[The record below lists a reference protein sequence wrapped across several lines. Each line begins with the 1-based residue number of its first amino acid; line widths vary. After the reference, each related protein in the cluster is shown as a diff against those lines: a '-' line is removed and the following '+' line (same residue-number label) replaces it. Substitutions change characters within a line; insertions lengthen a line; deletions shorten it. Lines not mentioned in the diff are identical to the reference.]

1 MEKYRRFKITV
12 AALLLALL
20 VALSTAVVALNR
32 GWFTVYAADRYVE
45 LDGNSVFYTSIRGAE
60 ITHTEEIPSD
70 KDEAVNTRY
79 TMFRITGDQTVSYR
93 QNLAY
98 AWKTGV
104 KDDDGNLTGEVNDN
118 AFSIKLSFTNLNFK
132 RYIIKFQSQQYVLT
146 KDGKSENYLIFEP
159 VDNKENFR
167 LIAAQS
173 LDENAEGE
181 IKKYEVLGTFAK
193 DKRVKISLGSYKEGN
208 YKLKVNDEDVQA
220 WFYNMYESCA
230 TYVSS
235 GDNAVTPLT
244 FSAQF
249 EENAAEKT
257 AEMVLY
263 DISGQ
268 SFEMHSQSGTYK
280 VKDTAAPVICFTQ
293 TPSYLEYNKKI
304 SLKYKVIDVL
314 ASSPRSTAYFYVLTG
329 EQYASNEFDYDKTD
343 YETKTAEEGEEETE
357 EVKSPFIQVSSTSDI
372 RVTRD
377 PKNTFIPRDM
387 LDQNVYGLVKIYY
400 ELADVS
406 GSSANKEKVFVDWY
420 ARESA
425 PDALVDIYG
434 DGLKNDTT
442 KQSYFLKL
450 IDTKDGATYARP
462 TDLAASDVLAEYKN
476 TVKYFQTE
484 YQKKID
490 EAIAATE
497 DKKLYA
503 GGNKFYLPAI
513 EYDFLDEYS
522 NGRDYKYSLY
532 YRAKTTGSATS
543 LDANGLAIELSE
555 ADVTY
560 RFTIFITDTLGN
572 SMRYPVAKNEN
583 GEIEW
588 KEIKTSDVWDEDF
601 ADLLPFFEFDV
612 SYKEATAEDP
622 ENLSLAYVGTNYN
635 GVTFKITGVN
645 GTYKADYKL
654 YVFDR
659 NAIKRETG
667 ENIDYNT
674 FIANIDKLFNNTY
687 KDGINTRKY
696 FTTVKAAAD
705 LLETDENYEKF
716 KALNWNPTSISF
728 TPQSVEDFY
737 VVELTLKD
745 NGSLNST
752 KNYATIASSVQTTP
766 LKGESE
772 WLKNNLTSIILLSV
786 AGVCLIALIVLLII
800 KPKDK
805 GDIDAVYTKVEEK
818 SKGKKKNK

>member
-70 KDEAVNTRY
+70 KDDAVNTRY

-173 LDENAEGE
+173 LDEDAEGE
-181 IKKYEVLGTFAK
+181 IKKYEELGTFKK
-193 DKRVKISLGSYKEGN
+193 DKRVEISLGSYEEGN
-208 YKLKVNDEDVQA
+208 YKLKVNGVDVQA

-343 YETKTAEEGEEETE
+343 
-357 EVKSPFIQVSSTSDI
+357 
-372 RVTRD
+372 
-377 PKNTFIPRDM
+377 
-387 LDQNVYGLVKIYY
+387 
-400 ELADVS
+400 
-406 GSSANKEKVFVDWY
+406 
-420 ARESA
+420 
-425 PDALVDIYG
+425 
-434 DGLKNDTT
+434 
-442 KQSYFLKL
+442 
-450 IDTKDGATYARP
+450 
-462 TDLAASDVLAEYKN
+462 
-476 TVKYFQTE
+476 
-484 YQKKID
+484 
-490 EAIAATE
+490 
-497 DKKLYA
+497 
-503 GGNKFYLPAI
+503 
-513 EYDFLDEYS
+513 
-522 NGRDYKYSLY
+522 
-532 YRAKTTGSATS
+532 
-543 LDANGLAIELSE
+543 
-555 ADVTY
+555 
-560 RFTIFITDTLGN
+560 
-572 SMRYPVAKNEN
+572 
-583 GEIEW
+583 
-588 KEIKTSDVWDEDF
+588 
-601 ADLLPFFEFDV
+601 
-612 SYKEATAEDP
+612 
-622 ENLSLAYVGTNYN
+622 
-635 GVTFKITGVN
+635 
-645 GTYKADYKL
+645 
-654 YVFDR
+654 
-659 NAIKRETG
+659 
-667 ENIDYNT
+667 
-674 FIANIDKLFNNTY
+674 
-687 KDGINTRKY
+687 
-696 FTTVKAAAD
+696 
-705 LLETDENYEKF
+705 
-716 KALNWNPTSISF
+716 
-728 TPQSVEDFY
+728 
-737 VVELTLKD
+737 
-745 NGSLNST
+745 
-752 KNYATIASSVQTTP
+752 
-766 LKGESE
+766 
-772 WLKNNLTSIILLSV
+772 
-786 AGVCLIALIVLLII
+786 
-800 KPKDK
+800 
-805 GDIDAVYTKVEEK
+805 
-818 SKGKKKNK
+818 